1 MVFSESFQEIFN
13 GNYGK
18 FINFFLKK
26 LTTMR
31 RPSRTNNNRDDS
43 TEGDSDA
50 EDNNRTETVAR

>member
-1 MVFSESFQEIFN
+1 
-13 GNYGK
+13 
-18 FINFFLKK
+18 
-26 LTTMR
+26 MR